1 MSFAPIE
8 FTIPYTMV
16 AKQADRSR
24 IVHGNGNTFVH
35 HYQPKEVTENAAAL
49 ASFVAP
55 HRPPAPL
62 DGAIRMEVYIVYPW
76 LKSHS
81 GRARGSG
88 RIPKATKPDCE
99 NILKQLDD
107 VLERSGFF
115 GNDAQVSD
123 VRVRKRFGNSPTVSV
138 RIAPDDGDRLPL
150 VER

>member
-1 MSFAPIE
+1 MSFAPIT
-8 FTIPYTMV
+8 FSIPYTMC

-24 IVHGNGNTFVH
+24 IAHMGGKQFIR
-35 HYQPKEVTENAAAL
+35 HYQSKEVTENAQAL

-62 DGAIRMEVYIVYPW
+62 GGPIRLDVLVIFPW
-76 LKSHS
+76 LKGHS
-81 GRARGSG
+81 AKVRSNGG
-88 RIPKATKPDCE
+88 IPKETKPDVD

-123 VRVRKRFGNSPTVSV
+123 VRVRKRFGAMPTVQV
-138 RIAPDDGDRLPL
+138 RIEEDHGDHFAGPGK
-150 VER
+150 